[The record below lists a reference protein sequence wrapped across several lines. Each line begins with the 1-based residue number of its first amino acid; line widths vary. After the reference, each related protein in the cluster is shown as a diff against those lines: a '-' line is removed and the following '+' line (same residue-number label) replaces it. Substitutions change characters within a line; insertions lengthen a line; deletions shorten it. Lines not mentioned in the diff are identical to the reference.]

1 MELTMN
7 STIPLWGVMTV
18 LGALAIY
25 IINMNTKIAIF
36 GQRLDAF
43 EKQVE
48 KLLEKIDDISH
59 DVKEIDKKVK

>member
-1 MELTMN
+1 MELSLN
-7 STIPLWGVMTV
+7 STIPIWGVITV
-18 LGALAIY
+18 LGAIAIY
-25 IINMNTKIAIF
+25 ILNMNTKIAIF

-48 KLLEKIDDISH
+48 KLLDKIDDISH